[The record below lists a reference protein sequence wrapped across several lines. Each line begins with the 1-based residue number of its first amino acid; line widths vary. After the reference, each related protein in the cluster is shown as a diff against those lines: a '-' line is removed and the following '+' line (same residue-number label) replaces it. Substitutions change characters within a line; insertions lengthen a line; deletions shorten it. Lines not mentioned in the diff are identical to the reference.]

1 MPGLRGVREPA
12 TVEPGSDV
20 LGSVADVPAELQELG
35 AVSGH
40 APALQLPH
48 GDAELLCELL
58 CELLRRQKGA
68 PWSGNWHVGHGEV
81 SSPVRGSHARGQG
94 SSVNL
99 VAAIAAATTSTSVL
113 A

>member
-35 AVSGH
+35 AVSGY
-40 APALQLPH
+40 APALKLSH
-48 GDAELLCELL
+48 GDAELL

-68 PWSGNWHVGHGEV
+68 PWSGNWHLGHGEV
-81 SSPVRGSHARGQG
+81 SSPVRGSHPRRQG
-94 SSVNL
+94 SSVNQ